1 MTRPLR
7 FLLPLFALGC
17 TYAWAQPTIVT
28 SIHPLYALAQEVVG
42 DNAEVVRLLPP
53 GASPH
58 TFDPTP
64 QDVAQLSE
72 ADLIV
77 LNGGLD
83 EWVLDLVDASGTNAA
98 VLEVLSDLEFD
109 PITGEEHDAHEDEEA
124 HGEGDH
130 SEDEQGKDAHAE
142 ETEEAADDHDH
153 SGVNPHVWLDPTLMA
168 DAVPLIAERLAEI
181 DPENAEAYRANGEAL
196 IVELSALDAE
206 LREALASVQGAAFVP
221 FHDAWPYFARHYGLD
236 LIVEIEPAPGREPSP
251 AYIAEA
257 LSLIEGS
264 GARAIFSEVQLPA
277 RPAEVVAES
286 AGLPLYI
293 LDPIGGGA
301 ETGSYAELMR
311 YNVNT
316 VSEALGGE

>member
-1 MTRPLR
+1 MIRPLNS
-7 FLLPLFALGC
+7 LFALFVLGC

-28 SIHPLYALAQEVVG
+28 SIHPYYALAQEVAG
-42 DNAEVVRLLPP
+42 EDAEVVRLLPP

-83 EWVLDLVDASGTNAA
+83 EWVLDLVDASGTSAA

-109 PITGEEHDAHEDEEA
+109 PITGEEHDAHEGEDE
-124 HGEGDH
+124 H
-130 SEDEQGKDAHAE
+130 SEDEQGEDAHAE
-142 ETEEAADDHDH
+142 ETEAAADDHDH
-153 SGVNPHVWLDPTLMA
+153 GGVNPHVWLDPTLMA

-181 DPENAEAYRANGEAL
+181 DPENAAAYRANGEAL
-196 IVELSALDAE
+196 IAELGALDAE
-206 LREALASVQGAAFVP
+206 LREVLASVQGAAFVP

-236 LIVEIEPAPGREPSP
+236 LVVEIEPAPGREPSP

-257 LSLIEGS
+257 LGLIEGS
-264 GARAIFSEVQLPA
+264 GAKAVFSEVGLSA

-286 AGLPLYI
+286 AGVPLYI
-293 LDPIGGGA
+293 LDPLGGGA

-311 YNVNT
+311 YNVST